1 MAKPWWNLPRILLAA
16 QNGRKPDT
24 AKLRGNQWGG
34 STRICPR
41 EPWRVR
47 KQFYPETFTM
57 AEDPKAIAVGE
68 KYSKKKKTDLCQ
80 KNLILKK
87 CMFATSCRH
96 PLKDLVKRC
105 PYLLQA
111 FKIKQIRA
119 KMTLLGL
126 KVPMV
131 GVKNWRE
138 KVGVFWGG
146 YPTVYIR
153 TLMKAQKMCS
163 GNFIWNDLF
172 FWGVSL
178 TSIFF

>member
-1 MAKPWWNLPRILLAA
+1 MWNLGKANSVEPWQNLGGTFRGTFWQPKTEENRTPQNSGGTNGAA
-16 QNGRKPDT
+16 QHGSAPENHGESESNSTLKPLLWLKTPKLLLLGKNTRK
-24 AKLRGNQWGG
+24 K
-34 STRICPR
+34 
-41 EPWRVR
+41 R
-47 KQFYPETFTM
+47 KQICV
-57 AEDPKAIAVGE
+57 K
-68 KYSKKKKTDLCQ
+68 

-131 GVKNWRE
+131 
-138 KVGVFWGG
+138 
-146 YPTVYIR
+146 
-153 TLMKAQKMCS
+153 
-163 GNFIWNDLF
+163 
-172 FWGVSL
+172 
-178 TSIFF
+178 